1 MENSASITITLRCF
15 IEERPLSIYA
25 IQYFFEKNLTM
36 FLKYE
41 KLLSILEESVYES
54 QLTFTL
60 AKFESQLI
68 MCEDKID

>member
-1 MENSASITITLRCF
+1 MQ
-15 IEERPLSIYA
+15 ERPLSIYA

>member
-15 IEERPLSIYA
+15 RQERPLSIYA